1 VGVVAAQSIEPGTQL
16 TMRTFHTGGV
26 FSGDVSDQIR
36 APFNG
41 IVEYDTAIAGTLI
54 RTPEGKIAFL
64 TKMKVHL

>member
-1 VGVVAAQSIEPGTQL
+1 VV
-16 TMRTFHTGGV
+16 F